1 MAKLDIAQLQEKL
14 KAKGLS
20 TAGEHEQLV
29 FRLTQAQAR
38 APTQKAPAQ
47 APPLVPAGKG
57 ASKGRIRHGKG
68 SRKGVGK
75 GKGKQAGKHKGKMPL
90 ASPAPVPAGRQLRIW
105 TGVVPARF
113 KASEAVAPQKLMTA
127 TPKMRSMARKQVLLK
142 ASSKA
147 ASIAVARSTL
157 LSRAAMSK
165 AGAKAPGRFMLVPAR
180 IVSKPGRLAAATSKA
195 SSQATSKAGKLARA
209 YPKGLAAAQPKVP
222 GAGRRV
228 AKGFSKAASAA
239 RSGKVTMFAGK
250 AFALP
255 PWRGGA
261 KRVAPKVKA
270 KPNDEDDYDPFSEE
284 PAPHVA
290 MEKEFRKAARRAAA
304 AAGKLDS
311 VEWRPQGDPILG
323 VVRPPP
329 KRQGSNGVAPAQA
342 KRRAVPRTAIAW
354 LRRLS
359 VQNEGAAQ
367 AEEYFRKEE
376 MQPAKKQKIDA
387 VNRGFVKELLH
398 KTPSTLQTCRSL
410 LVFLEKKLEA
420 TLPEPPAVGG
430 PEGLRPRLA
439 THAESLGRMETLRAP
454 SGWDARAKRVLDI
467 AAIAASAPG
476 EAALKALQEALQ
488 KESQELQ
495 EKLKESSETLE
506 NILTERRAWAK
517 DAVRRDWLTWCGR
530 LLKAR
535 EAKLLAELG
544 EKEETSEILNT
555 GVDILEALVAGT
567 TA

>member
-1 MAKLDIAQLQEKL
+1 MCQEKL

-68 SRKGVGK
+68 GRKGVGK

-105 TGVVPARF
+105 TGMVPPRF
-113 KASEAVAPQKLMTA
+113 KVGSEAVAPQKLMTA
-127 TPKMRSMARKQVLLK
+127 TPKMRSMARKQMLLK
-142 ASSKA
+142 SSSKA
-147 ASIAVARSTL
+147 PSIAVARSL
-157 LSRAAMSK
+157 LPRAAMSK
-165 AGAKAPGRFMLVPAR
+165 AAAKAPGRFMLVPAR
-180 IVSKPGRLAAATSKA
+180 IVAKPGRLAAATSKA
-195 SSQATSKAGKLARA
+195 SSQATSKAAGKLAKA

-261 KRVAPKVKA
+261 KKVAAKVKA
-270 KPNDEDDYDPFSEE
+270 KPGDEDDYDPFSEE

-329 KRQGSNGVAPAQA
+329 KRDR
-342 KRRAVPRTAIAW
+342 K
-354 LRRLS
+354 S
-359 VQNEGAAQ
+359 V
-367 AEEYFRKEE
+367 
-376 MQPAKKQKIDA
+376 
-387 VNRGFVKELLH
+387 V
-398 KTPSTLQTCRSL
+398 
-410 LVFLEKKLEA
+410 
-420 TLPEPPAVGG
+420 
-430 PEGLRPRLA
+430 
-439 THAESLGRMETLRAP
+439 
-454 SGWDARAKRVLDI
+454 
-467 AAIAASAPG
+467 
-476 EAALKALQEALQ
+476 
-488 KESQELQ
+488 
-495 EKLKESSETLE
+495 
-506 NILTERRAWAK
+506 
-517 DAVRRDWLTWCGR
+517 
-530 LLKAR
+530 
-535 EAKLLAELG
+535 
-544 EKEETSEILNT
+544 
-555 GVDILEALVAGT
+555 
-567 TA
+567 